1 MKHLYQTVLLSA
13 GMLTGAVKLNAPA
26 ADQPQWGHAWT
37 RNMVSSEK
45 GLPASFDPKT
55 GRNIKWTAKLGTETH
70 STPIIAGGR
79 VYIGT
84 NNGEPRDPKH
94 QGDRGVLMCF
104 EEETGRFLWQLV
116 VAKRDEDPY
125 FDWPKSGISSPA
137 TVEGDRVY
145 IVSNRGEVICLD
157 ARGMADGNDG
167 PFRDEGSRMTVSTN
181 SGATPRPVAGAEI
194 NPAPLAPPPGVE
206 LLTPGPT
213 DADILW
219 VFDLVTGAGTWPHDA
234 THSSILI
241 HGDHLYLN
249 SCTGVD
255 NTHKRILKPDA
266 PSLVVLDKHTGRL
279 LARDD
284 ERIAPNI
291 FHCTWSSPS
300 LAPVN
305 GRPMIFFAAGN
316 GVVYAFD
323 TLRTNPPPGE
333 VLSLNKVF
341 QFDFDPAA
349 PKDDVHRY
357 NSNRREGP
365 SNIYGMPVF
374 HDGRLYVAGG
384 GDLWWGK
391 NEAWLKCI
399 DVTTL
404 TQPDGHP
411 LPSDGR
417 GAGEDGLLWSYPLQK
432 HVMATAAMQDG
443 VVFMADCGRAFH
455 CVDAKTGKELWT
467 HEIRGEVWASPYIA
481 DNKVYLGTRSGAF
494 YVFAA
499 SREKTLLATL
509 ELSNPISA
517 TTTAANGVL
526 YVATMSHLYAVQQD
540 AHPSASP

>member
-1 MKHLYQTVLLSA
+1 
-13 GMLTGAVKLNAPA
+13 
-26 ADQPQWGHAWT
+26 
-37 RNMVSSEK
+37 MVSDEK
-45 GLPASFDPKT
+45 GLPDSFDPKT
-55 GRNIKWTAKLGTETH
+55 GRNIKWAAKLGTETH

-104 EEETGRFLWQLV
+104 EEKTGRFLWQLV
-116 VAKRDEDPY
+116 VPKREEDPY

-157 ARGMADGNDG
+157 ARGMANGNDG
-167 PFRDEGSRMTVSTN
+167 PFRDEGARMTVSTN
-181 SGATPRPVAGAEI
+181 SGAPPRPVAGAEI
-194 NPAPLAPPPGVE
+194 TPLPLVPPPGVE
-206 LLTPGPT
+206 LLKPGST

-255 NTHKRILKPDA
+255 NTHKRIRKPDA

-279 LARDD
+279 IARDD

-300 LAPVN
+300 LAVVD
-305 GRPMIFFAAGN
+305 GRPLLFFAAGN
-316 GVVYAFD
+316 GVVYAFE
-323 TLRTNPPPGE
+323 TLRKNPPPGE
-333 VLSLNKVF
+333 VLTLKKVF
-341 QFDFDPAA
+341 QFDFDPTA
-349 PKDDVHRY
+349 PKENVHRY

-374 HDGRLYVAGG
+374 QQGRLYVAGG

-399 DVTTL
+399 DATKTGDITT
-404 TQPDGHP
+404 
-411 LPSDGR
+411 S
-417 GAGEDGLLWSYPLQK
+417 GLVWSYPLEK
-432 HVMATAAMQDG
+432 HVMSTAAVQDG
-443 VVFMADCGRAFH
+443 LVFMADCGRTFH
-455 CVDAKTGKELWT
+455 CVDAKTGKGLWT

-499 SREKTLLATL
+499 SREKTVLAAL
-509 ELSNPISA
+509 ELGNPISA

-526 YVATMSHLYAVQQD
+526 YVATMSQLYAVQ
-540 AHPSASP
+540 AEER